1 MSNIVTINVG
11 GQELR
16 AIERDFGIGKEE
28 WNEYKLLDGGT
39 VRIKTSAQ
47 QIFQVVDDEDKPKYT
62 VRGDLHIVVTHK
74 TDVVVRS

>member
-39 VRIKTSAQ
+39 V
-47 QIFQVVDDEDKPKYT
+47 V
-62 VRGDLHIVVTHK
+62 
-74 TDVVVRS
+74 